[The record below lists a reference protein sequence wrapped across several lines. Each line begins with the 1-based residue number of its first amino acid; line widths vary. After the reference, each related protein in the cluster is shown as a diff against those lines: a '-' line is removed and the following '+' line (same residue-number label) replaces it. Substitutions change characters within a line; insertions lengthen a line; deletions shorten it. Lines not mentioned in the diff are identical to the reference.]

1 MCLIARDTVADY
13 AEIRSG
19 QISWTLVVIH
29 AVQDWEMESVAQL
42 LEDLSQA
49 NIRHGKLDK

>member
-1 MCLIARDTVADY
+1 MEDY

-19 QISWTLVVIH
+19 QISWTLGVIH
-29 AVQDWEMESVAQL
+29 AVQDWEMESVAQP

-49 NIRHGKLDK
+49 NIRHGKLDKLVWIP